1 MHGTA
6 SGAIHRGWIRVKDT
20 LGATSDPDLLED
32 CEHFEGHAL
41 KRLQAAA
48 NDELL
53 PGGVRDTL
61 RRFAESA
68 ERGLERARHLREEQ
82 RATASL
88 GRRGAPGRRASAAG
102 G

>member
-20 LGATSDPDLLED
+20 LGATSDPVLLED
-32 CEHFEGHAL
+32 CEHFESEAL
-41 KRLQAAA
+41 KRPHAAA

-61 RRFAESA
+61 RRFAEAA

-82 RATASL
+82 RATA
-88 GRRGAPGRRASAAG
+88 
-102 G
+102 